1 MWSGVLT
8 ENYLQWLCHSFS
20 MLAVSTNEIFGDATK
35 LSGPQLHKN
44 ELWST
49 TWYSW
54 IVISQVESV
63 TSNQQPRDSEAAH
76 ILWFSLSVWIPL
88 LLFFSSGLMN
98 RVRRI
103 LYYMYLNGLVY
114 LIFHIILDLM
124 HWWAFKPSTS
134 ESFVLI
140 TKITC
145 TSAVVCA
152 QVCTDADSMR
162 RLGCVENKIVT

>member
-76 ILWFSLSVWIPL
+76 ILWFNHYQFEYPFYFSLAL
-88 LLFFSSGLMN
+88 A
-98 RVRRI
+98 
-103 LYYMYLNGLVY
+103 
-114 LIFHIILDLM
+114 
-124 HWWAFKPSTS
+124 WWT
-134 ESFVLI
+134 EWEEYC
-140 TKITC
+140 ITC
-145 TSAVVCA
+145 T
-152 QVCTDADSMR
+152 
-162 RLGCVENKIVT
+162 